1 MFFLLLLL
9 FGLSLVAFWV
19 DRRNKEETHILV
31 ITMSILTGMI
41 LVILAPWEIK
51 LITLILAFSLDR
63 LYPINI

>member
-1 MFFLLLLL
+1 MFFLLLLI

-31 ITMSILTGMI
+31 IAMSVLTGMI

-51 LITLILAFSLDR
+51 LITLIFAFILDR
-63 LYPINI
+63 LYPISI